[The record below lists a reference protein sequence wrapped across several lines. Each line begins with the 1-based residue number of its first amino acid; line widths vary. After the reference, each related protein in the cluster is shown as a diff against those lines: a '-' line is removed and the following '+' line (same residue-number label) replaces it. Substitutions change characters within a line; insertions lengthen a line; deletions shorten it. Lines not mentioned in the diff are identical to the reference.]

1 MLSLKDHTEDLFIVI
16 LEKKILKRG
25 KPRKKGNLD
34 FYQVQMYN
42 GGHIFSQLHIII
54 GLLVLIR

>member
-16 LEKKILKRG
+16 LEKNFERG

-42 GGHIFSQLHIII
+42 GGLIFSQLHIII
-54 GLLVLIR
+54 GLLVLR